1 MKKATKGTRAKKV
14 SRRNGDDEMRPEY
27 DFSGGV
33 RGKYA
38 KRYAEGTNLILLE
51 PDLAA
56 EFPDSRSV
64 SRALRA
70 YLKSKSKRRTA

>member
-1 MKKATKGTRAKKV
+1 MKKATKGNRAKKV
-14 SRRNGDDEMRPEY
+14 SRRNGDDEMRHEY

-38 KRYAEGTNLILLE
+38 KRYTEGTNLILLE

-56 EFPDSRSV
+56 VFPDSRSV
-64 SRALRA
+64 TRALRA
-70 YLKSKSKRRTA
+70 YLKSRSKRRSA